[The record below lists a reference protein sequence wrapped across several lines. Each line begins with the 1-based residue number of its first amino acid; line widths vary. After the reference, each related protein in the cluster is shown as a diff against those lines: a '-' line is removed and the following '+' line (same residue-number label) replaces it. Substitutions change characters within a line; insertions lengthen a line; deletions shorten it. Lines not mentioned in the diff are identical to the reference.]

1 MTKSR
6 KARAKAAAAGKAG
19 AAGRIGVIDIG
30 SNTIRLVVYEVP
42 ARLPFPL
49 FNEKAQCELGRG
61 LNESGRLNPKGVEAA
76 FRALGRFIPLAHAM
90 GVERLE
96 LVATAAVREASD
108 GPGFAADIEK
118 RFGHPVDI
126 IDGAKEAQLAALGV
140 LSGVPDADGVL
151 GDLGGGSL
159 DLVALDKGSFGATA
173 TLPLGHLRLSQFA
186 GGRGKLA
193 DLVDSHLATA
203 PWLKERKGKDIYA
216 GGGAWRSIARV
227 FLHQLDWPLHV
238 IDNFEVDGAEARRLL
253 EVVAQQSAGSVGRM
267 SFVSRRRLEALP
279 LAALV
284 LEKLIAVV
292 RPDRVVFSGFGMR
305 EGRMLECL
313 PKDMRR
319 QDPLIAGCLGHAER
333 NGRFSAHGE
342 EILAW
347 MAPLF
352 DDDAPRHARL
362 RLAACLVS
370 DIAWSVHPDYRPE
383 NAFHRV
389 LRLPFAGLTHKDRAW
404 LALAIYARYGGDIG
418 DPLVAPVLP
427 LVDEAARAAAVKT
440 GLALLLAHTLSGG
453 APGLLGQTRLKRAKD
468 DLILALPKDDAI
480 FQSEAIER
488 RLAQLAKTAGLK
500 ARIAT
505 GG

>member
-1 MTKSR
+1 MNPGTPPST
-6 KARAKAAAAGKAG
+6 KAAGP
-19 AAGRIGVIDIG
+19 VV
-30 SNTIRLVVYEVP
+30 LVVEDD
-42 ARLPFPL
+42 
-49 FNEKAQCELGRG
+49 
-61 LNESGRLNPKGVEAA
+61 
-76 FRALGRFIPLAHAM
+76 
-90 GVERLE
+90 
-96 LVATAAVREASD
+96 AAVREATD
-108 GPGFAADIEK
+108 GAKFAAEIER

-186 GGRGKLA
+186 GGRGKLV
-193 DLVDSHLATA
+193 DLVDSHLAKA
-203 PWLKERKGKDIYA
+203 PWLKEGRGRDIYA

-238 IDNFEVDGAEARRLL
+238 IDNFEVDGAEAGRLL
-253 EVVAQQSAGSVGRM
+253 EVVAHQSANSVGRM

-292 RPDRVVFSGFGMR
+292 RPARLVFSGFGMR

-313 PKDMRR
+313 PKGMRR

-352 DDDAPRHARL
+352 DDDAPSHVRL

-418 DPLVAPVLP
+418 DPLVSPVLP
-427 LVDEAARAAAVKT
+427 LISDAAQAAAVKT
-440 GLALLLAHTLSGG
+440 GLSLLLAHTLSGG
-453 APGLLGQTRLKRAKD
+453 APGLLGQTHLKRAKD

>member
-6 KARAKAAAAGKAG
+6 KARAKAAAVAKPG

-76 FRALGRFIPLAHAM
+76 FRALGRFVPLAHAM

-96 LVATAAVREASD
+96 LVATAAVREAAD
-108 GPGFAADIEK
+108 GPSFVAKIERRFA
-118 RFGHPVDI
+118 HPVDV

-159 DLVALDKGSFGATA
+159 DLVALDKGTFGATA

-193 DLVDSHLATA
+193 DLVGSHLATA
-203 PWLKERKGKDIYA
+203 PWLTERKGKDIYA

-238 IDNFEVDGAEARRLL
+238 IDNFEVDGAEAGQLL
-253 EVVAQQSAGSVGRM
+253 DVVAHQSSSSVGRM

-292 RPDRVVFSGFGMR
+292 KPARVVFSGFGMR

-427 LVDEAARAAAVKT
+427 LVGEAARAAAVKT

-468 DLILALPKDDAI
+468 DLILALPKNDAI

-500 ARIAT
+500 AKIAT
-505 GG
+505 GD

>member
-1 MTKSR
+1 MTTAR
-6 KARAKAAAAGKAG
+6 KVRGKAATIEMAG
-19 AAGRIGVIDIG
+19 AAGRIGVVDIG
-30 SNTIRLVVYEVP
+30 SNTVRLVVYEVP

-61 LNESGRLNPKGVEAA
+61 LGDSGRLNPEGVEAA
-76 FRALGRFIPLAHAM
+76 FRALGRFVPLAHVM
-90 GVERLE
+90 GVDRLE

-108 GPGFAADIEK
+108 GAAFAAEIER
-118 RFGHPVDI
+118 RFGHRVDV
-126 IDGAKEAQLAALGV
+126 IDGAKEAQLTALGV
-140 LSGVPDADGVL
+140 LSGVPDADGIL

-159 DLVALDKGSFGATA
+159 DLVALDGGSFGHTA
-173 TLPLGHLRLSQFA
+173 TLPLGHLRLA
-186 GGRGKLA
+186 RAPGGRGKTV
-193 DLVDSHLATA
+193 DLVEAHLATA
-203 PWLKERKGKDIYA
+203 PWLTDGRGRDLYA
-216 GGGAWRSIARV
+216 GGGAWRSIAKV
-227 FLHQLDWPLHV
+227 FLHQLDWPLRV
-238 IDNFEVDGAEARRLL
+238 IDNFAVDGAEAGRLL
-253 EVVAQQSAGSVGRM
+253 DVLARLGPSSIRRM
-267 SFVSRRRLEALP
+267 PFVSRRRLEALP

-292 RPDRVVFSGFGMR
+292 RPARLVFSGFGMR

-313 PKDMRR
+313 PEDMRL

-352 DDDAPRHARL
+352 DDDPPVHARL

-389 LRLPFAGLTHKDRAW
+389 LRLPFAGLTHRDRAW
-404 LALAIYARYGGDIG
+404 LALAIYSRYGGDVG
-418 DPLVAPVLP
+418 DSLAAPVLP
-427 LVDEAARAAAVKT
+427 LVDEAARASAVKT

-453 APGLLGQTRLKRAKD
+453 APGLLGATSLRRTPD
-468 DLILALPKDDAI
+468 DLVLDLPKDDAI
-480 FQSEAIER
+480 FQSEAVER

-500 ARIAT
+500 ARVMT
-505 GG
+505 GK